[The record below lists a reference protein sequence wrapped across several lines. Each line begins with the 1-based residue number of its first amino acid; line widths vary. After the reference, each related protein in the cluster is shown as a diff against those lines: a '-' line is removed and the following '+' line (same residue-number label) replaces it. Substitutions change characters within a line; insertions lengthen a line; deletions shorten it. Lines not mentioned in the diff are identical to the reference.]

1 MKRGIIVDVS
11 DRFLTLLTEEGEF
24 LRSKRYEAHYEIGQE
39 LDFYPLE
46 EKKRLAAEHF
56 KFIKAKP
63 IIASVL
69 LFVFFVSFVLL
80 PVNEEDNIY
89 AYMSIDI
96 NPSIEIGVNEK
107 YQVIDMIS
115 YNKDGESI
123 VANIPD
129 WKKKDFDSVIFEII
143 NQLKIQGFV
152 EHNKDVLIGTVIKD
166 EISNEKQLNQHM
178 DHVKNEMEKEMFN
191 VKLVEGSEKERSI
204 AKEQGVTI
212 GQYIEKQ
219 SSDKN
224 KEKEEQQELQEKS
237 RVEEKSN
244 RSDVDI
250 EPVNETLMKAEQ
262 STKAS
267 SDKGNDNRRK
277 NHEDKNHE
285 DKNSLRHSDDAWPAE
300 QKKEKQSE
308 KKEKHHKGNDDW
320 KNEEKYEK
328 HSEEREQN
336 YSDRDKEDKRQHR
349 QQKEKDE
356 SDNKGNDKGKDRRN
370 DSSKDHQQSHDNK
383 RHKEW
388 KDNDMER
395 EN

>member
-152 EHNKDVLIGTVIKD
+152 EHNRDVLIGTVIKD

-277 NHEDKNHE
+277 NHEDKN
-285 DKNSLRHSDDAWPAE
+285 SLRHSDDAWPAE

-328 HSEEREQN
+328 HSEERQQN

-370 DSSKDHQQSHDNK
+370 DSNKDHQQSHDNK

>member
-1 MKRGIIVDVS
+1 MKRGIIVDVN

-224 KEKEEQQELQEKS
+224 KEKEDQQELQEKS

-277 NHEDKNHE
+277 NHEDKN
-285 DKNSLRHSDDAWPAE
+285 SLRHSDDAWPAE

-328 HSEEREQN
+328 HSEERQQN

-370 DSSKDHQQSHDNK
+370 DSNKDHQQSHDNK

>member
-1 MKRGIIVDVS
+1 MKRGIIVDVN

-277 NHEDKNHE
+277 NHEDKN
-285 DKNSLRHSDDAWPAE
+285 SLRHSDDAWPAE

-328 HSEEREQN
+328 HSEERQQN

-370 DSSKDHQQSHDNK
+370 DSNKDHQQSHDNK